1 MVVSLD
7 TLIIVGAFV
16 VAAIYLVAQVV
27 AGVNLARL
35 HEARRIAADAL
46 RDELVVN
53 PLLGE
58 QRDGAT
64 RDRAAIE
71 RLIADRP
78 SSPERALHTE
88 RRGSP

>member
-1 MVVSLD
+1 MAVSLD
-7 TLIIVGAFV
+7 TLIIVGALV
-16 VAAIYLVAQVV
+16 VAAIYLVAQAV

-46 RDELVVN
+46 RDEPVVN

-71 RLIADRP
+71 RLIAYRP
-78 SSPERALHTE
+78 SSAERALHTE

>member
-16 VAAIYLVAQVV
+16 VAAIYLVAQAV

-35 HEARRIAADAL
+35 HEAWRIADAL
-46 RDELVVN
+46 RDEPVVN

-58 QRDGAT
+58 RRDGAT

-71 RLIADRP
+71 RRIAYR
-78 SSPERALHTE
+78 SSGAEGALHTE
-88 RRGSP
+88 RRGSL

>member
-7 TLIIVGAFV
+7 TLIIVGAF
-16 VAAIYLVAQVV
+16 AITAIYLIAQAV

-46 RDELVVN
+46 REEPVAN

-58 QRDGAT
+58 QRDGAA

-71 RLIADRP
+71 RLIAYRP
-78 SSPERALHTE
+78 SSFERALHTE
-88 RRGSP
+88 RRGLP